1 MANTFGINPVAPNL
15 TSPTIAPAVLPN
27 AAPIQPTSSQST
39 ANSNPFQQ
47 QVMDAAAGPK
57 CNIVWIK
64 NVDQILA
71 HPTSPNE
78 QMYFGS
84 EDEPVI
90 YVRETDGKGNVKNPL
105 KALHYTVEEVPFG
118 PEAQFVTKDEH
129 KQLYELVE
137 RLAKNVDSM
146 NGKLE
151 KLIDG

>member
-1 MANTFGINPVAPNL
+1 MANTFGINPVAPNF
-15 TSPTIAPAVLPN
+15 TTPTIAPAVLPT
-27 AAPIQPTSSQST
+27 AAPIQPIGTQS
-39 ANSNPFQQ
+39 NSIQQ
-47 QVMDAAAGPK
+47 QTMDAAAGPK
-57 CNIVWIK
+57 CNIVWISTI
-64 NVDQILA
+64 DEILA

-78 QMYFGS
+78 QLYFGS
-84 EDEPVI
+84 KDDQII
-90 YVRETDGKGNVKNPL
+90 YVRETDAQGKIKNPL

-137 RLAKNVDSM
+137 RLAQNVDSM

>member
-1 MANTFGINPVAPNL
+1 MANNFGINPVAPNL
-15 TSPTIAPAVLPN
+15 TSPTIAPAVLPT
-27 AAPIQPTSSQST
+27 AVPIQTIPSQANTSV
-39 ANSNPFQQ
+39 QQ
-47 QVMDAAAGPK
+47 QMIDAASGPK

-64 NVDQILA
+64 GIDQILA

-84 EDEPVI
+84 ETDQII
-90 YVRETDGKGNVKNPL
+90 YVRETDAQGKIKNPL

-151 KLIDG
+151 KLIEG